1 MKRVDTYFN
10 TSLKGVE
17 VYEGETLEQKV
28 QRITENKEPITDS
41 APIIYTPK
49 ELGVVAGYNIRTDRF
64 DVALEAMDAVA
75 KVKIAKRNGKFDKED
90 IANNETLEQVPEP
103 SDN

>member
-1 MKRVDTYFN
+1 MKRVNTYFN
-10 TSLKGVE
+10 TTLNGVE
-17 VYEGETLEQKV
+17 TFESETLEDKIA
-28 QRITENKEPITDS
+28 RITENKEPISDS

-49 ELGVVAGYNIRTDRF
+49 EAGVVAAYNIRTDRF
-64 DVALEAMDAVA
+64 DVALNAMDAVN
-75 KVKIAKRNGKFDKED
+75 KVKIAKRAGKFDKED